1 MRVETDREMALLLL
15 LLLLVASLQAGSLQA
30 AGLDLDSPQEQQLL
44 AK

>member
-1 MRVETDREMALLLL
+1 MRVETDREMALLL